1 MFGAGMQTN
10 GPNRVA
16 DDFTVAVAGGW
27 NVTGFSFFGY
37 QTFSNSA
44 FTFTGLSWSI
54 VAGDVNTGSIV
65 ASGSVVP
72 TNGGLVGYR
81 TTAST
86 LSNQDRAIFQ
96 IDADVPDFT
105 LGVGSYWLQ
114 WSVAGSL
121 AAGPFQPPTSD
132 GAVGNAQQKL
142 GSANFG
148 NLLDAGDASGVELPF
163 IIRGTAASTVV
174 PEPSTWSMMVVGGLA
189 MVVLARRRRRID

>member
-121 AAGPFQPPTSD
+121 AAGPFQPPPPTAPWVTPSRSSAARTSETFSTPVMPR
-132 GAVGNAQQKL
+132 AWNSCSS
-142 GSANFG
+142 SA
-148 NLLDAGDASGVELPF
+148 E
-163 IIRGTAASTVV
+163 
-174 PEPSTWSMMVVGGLA
+174 
-189 MVVLARRRRRID
+189 RRRAPSFRNRRPGR